1 MKSIALI
8 ADAYPPMRSSAA
20 IQLKDLASEFV
31 EQGYEI
37 TIILPDSTIH
47 RPWNIEH
54 LEGVRIC
61 RLKTLKTKDMP
72 YFRRAI
78 NELLCPLLMIFNYQ
92 KSPLALERWDG
103 VVWYSPSIFFGAF
116 ISHLKKISGCKTYL
130 ILRDIFP
137 KWALDL
143 GLMSKGIPYY
153 FFRLIEKYQYSV
165 ADSIGVQSPSNLNYF
180 SSKGCATSAH
190 VEVLHNWL
198 SDSESQ
204 YCSINLLS
212 TSLANRK
219 IFVYAGNMGAAQGI
233 ETFVDLAQSMI
244 KFEDVGILLV
254 GRGSEFSRL
263 QQQILD
269 RRLNNILV
277 MNEIDPSEIPGLYKQ
292 CHVGLVVLDSR
303 HQTHNIPGKFLSYMR
318 AGLPVLA
325 KVNSGND
332 LIGLVKQYEVGCA
345 FSEDQGLN
353 VSDQAKKIL
362 DDLNQG
368 KAEIFRNN
376 AKTLSDDLFSTRSAV
391 QQITLA
397 LSRGQVSKGI

>member
-47 RPWNIEH
+47 RPWNIEYV
-54 LEGVRIC
+54 ESVRIC
-61 RLKTLKTKDMP
+61 RLKTLKTKDIP

-92 KSPLALERWDG
+92 KSPLAFERWDG

-153 FFRLIEKYQYSV
+153 FFRMIEKYQYSI
-165 ADSIGVQSPSNLNYF
+165 ADSIGVQSPSNLSYF
-180 SSKGCATSAH
+180 SSRGNATSAH

-198 SDSESQ
+198 SDSELH
-204 YCSINLLS
+204 YCSINLSS
-212 TSLANRK
+212 TSLVNRK
-219 IFVYAGNMGAAQGI
+219 IFVYAGNIGVAQGI
-233 ETFVDLAQSMI
+233 ETFVDLAKSMI

-254 GRGSEFSRL
+254 GRGVSFLVYSR
-263 QQQILD
+263 
-269 RRLNNILV
+269 
-277 MNEIDPSEIPGLYKQ
+277 
-292 CHVGLVVLDSR
+292 
-303 HQTHNIPGKFLSYMR
+303 KF
-318 AGLPVLA
+318 
-325 KVNSGND
+325 
-332 LIGLVKQYEVGCA
+332 
-345 FSEDQGLN
+345 
-353 VSDQAKKIL
+353 
-362 DDLNQG
+362 
-368 KAEIFRNN
+368 
-376 AKTLSDDLFSTRSAV
+376 
-391 QQITLA
+391 
-397 LSRGQVSKGI
+397 

>member
-1 MKSIALI
+1 MIMKSIALI

-47 RPWNIEH
+47 RPWNIEYV
-54 LEGVRIC
+54 ESVRIC
-61 RLKTLKTKDMP
+61 RLKTLKTKDIP

-92 KSPLALERWDG
+92 KSPLAFERWDG

-153 FFRLIEKYQYSV
+153 FFRMIEKYQYSI
-165 ADSIGVQSPSNLNYF
+165 ADSIGVQSPSNLSYF
-180 SSKGCATSAH
+180 SSRGNATSAH

-198 SDSESQ
+198 SDSELH
-204 YCSINLLS
+204 YCSINLSS
-212 TSLANRK
+212 TSLVNRK
-219 IFVYAGNMGAAQGI
+219 IFVYAGNIGVAQGI
-233 ETFVDLAQSMI
+233 ETFVDLAKSMI

-263 QQQILD
+263 QQEILKQ
-269 RRLNNILV
+269 RLNNILV

-292 CHVGLVVLDSR
+292 CHVGLVVLDPR

-325 KVNSGND
+325 RVNSGND
-332 LIGLVKQYEVGCA
+332 LISLVKQYEVGYA
-345 FSEDQGLN
+345 FAEGQELN
-353 VSDQAKKIL
+353 ISNQAKKIL
-362 DDLNQG
+362 EDLNLG
-368 KAEIFRNN
+368 KAEIFRSN
-376 AKTLSDDLFSTRSAV
+376 AKNLSATLFSTRSAV
-391 QQITLA
+391 EQITLA
-397 LSRGQVSKGI
+397 LDRN

>member
-47 RPWNIEH
+47 RPWNIEYV
-54 LEGVRIC
+54 ESVRIC
-61 RLKTLKTKDMP
+61 RLKTLKTKDIP

-92 KSPLALERWDG
+92 KSPLAFERWDG

-153 FFRLIEKYQYSV
+153 FFRMIEKYQYSI
-165 ADSIGVQSPSNLNYF
+165 ADSIGVQSPSNLSYF
-180 SSKGCATSAH
+180 SSRGNATSAH

-198 SDSESQ
+198 SDSELH
-204 YCSINLLS
+204 YCSINLSS
-212 TSLANRK
+212 TSLVNRK
-219 IFVYAGNMGAAQGI
+219 IFVYAGNIGVAQGI
-233 ETFVDLAQSMI
+233 ETFVDLAKSMI

-263 QQQILD
+263 QQEILKQ
-269 RRLNNILV
+269 RLNNILV

-292 CHVGLVVLDSR
+292 CHVGLVVLDPR

-325 KVNSGND
+325 RVNSGND
-332 LIGLVKQYEVGCA
+332 LISLVKQYEVGYA
-345 FSEDQGLN
+345 FAEGQELN
-353 VSDQAKKIL
+353 ISNQAKKIL
-362 DDLNQG
+362 EDLNLG
-368 KAEIFRNN
+368 KAEIFRSN
-376 AKTLSDDLFSTRSAV
+376 AKNLSATLFSTRSAV
-391 QQITLA
+391 EQITLA
-397 LSRGQVSKGI
+397 LDRN